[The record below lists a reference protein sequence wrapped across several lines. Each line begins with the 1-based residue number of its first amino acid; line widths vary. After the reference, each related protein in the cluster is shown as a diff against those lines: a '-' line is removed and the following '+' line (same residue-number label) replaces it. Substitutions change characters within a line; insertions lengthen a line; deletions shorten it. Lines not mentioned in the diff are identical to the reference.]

1 MDEQTPRFLRFE
13 KCDEPVREPVTKL
26 GGQPVWLE
34 EPEWP
39 LSAETGNPMRFIGQV
54 RLPGAGVRLGY
65 LFMTEEEDGH
75 GYETMDPEAGENAF
89 FAQPGRPASFYEAAP
104 LETGPTHGPDHVAVT
119 YDPDS
124 IPFVGGGITFLG
136 GAPDVLLDAPGT
148 WEHILQLDSIDVPF
162 YVNFGDTGTGYAF
175 LDTETGE
182 GRFFWHC
189 C

>member
-1 MDEQTPRFLRFE
+1 MDEQTTRFLRFE

-39 LSAETGNPMRFIGQV
+39 LSAETGDPMRFIGQV
-54 RLPGAGVRLGY
+54 RLPGEQVRLGY
-65 LFMTEEEDGH
+65 IFMTEDDGH

-89 FAQPGRPASFYEAAP
+89 FAQPGRPASFYEVAP
-104 LETGPTHGPDHVAVT
+104 LKTGPTHGPDHVAVASAP
-119 YDPDS
+119 DPA
-124 IPFVGGGITFLG
+124 PFVAVNTFLG
-136 GAPDVLLDAPGT
+136 GTPDVILDVPGT
-148 WEHILQLDSIDVPF
+148 WEHILQLDSYDAPF
-162 YVNFGDTGTGYAF
+162 YVNFGDAGIGHAF
-175 LDTETGE
+175 LNPESGE